1 MIGAAL
7 IPRRAFNP
15 PQPFCPLSS
24 YNIYEACEKMWGTEL
39 KQMIL
44 DRDGTLVV
52 RPDSGEPKIIVVEVL
67 TILEKQFGSTTNEQ
81 VKGDYTGRTRKES

>member
-1 MIGAAL
+1 L
-7 IPRRAFNP
+7 SP
-15 PQPFCPLSS
+15 SS

-67 TILEKQFGSTTNEQ
+67 TILEKQFGSTKNEQ
-81 VKGDYTGRTRKES
+81 VRGEYKRGSRKE